1 MPVYLAPGVYVEE
14 VPGTPPIAGV
24 GTSTAAFIGEVDTA
38 APFQMPLKP
47 GSATDRFTVAA
58 LNTAVLVTNF
68 DQFKNKLGN
77 FQAGNQVLAHAVFG
91 FFLNGGNRCYVIR
104 VADLDNAGE
113 VTNALLQ
120 LAKIDEI
127 AIVAGPGARTADVQL
142 AIIEHC
148 EGLQD

>member
-1 MPVYLAPGVYVEE
+1 MPVYQAPGVYVEE
-14 VPGTPPIAGV
+14 VPGTQPIAGV

-38 APFQMPLKP
+38 APFEMPLKA
-47 GSATDRFTVAA
+47 GSATDRFTTAA

-68 DQFKNKLGN
+68 EQFKNNFGS

-91 FFLNGGNRCYVIR
+91 FFLNGGSRCYVIR
-104 VADLDNAGE
+104 VADIDNAGE

-127 AIVAGPGARTADVQL
+127 AIVAAPGALAADVQL
-142 AIIEHC
+142 AVIEHC
-148 EGLQD
+148 E